1 MTAQFHSSHNN
12 SASLREA
19 EKKHILFAVLSLQP
33 LQTVVVKSWSCTP
46 RLTDQGPLWCNLF
59 SYTEMNRKWIGT
71 EKKQYNSNV
80 MYPLDLSYLINK
92 NNVAF
97 NLFGISSIDISLQ
110 TQSYTFR
117 SSALSWLT
125 VIRMLPHDAVSLNA
139 LHVGLSVHLTTVKW
153 TILASLKDQSTERC
167 CPNICLLRCFMLLRL
182 QWDLDDGLIAHWQAV
197 VYGQHQWL
205 AF

>member
-1 MTAQFHSSHNN
+1 
-12 SASLREA
+12 
-19 EKKHILFAVLSLQP
+19 
-33 LQTVVVKSWSCTP
+33 
-46 RLTDQGPLWCNLF
+46 
-59 SYTEMNRKWIGT
+59 
-71 EKKQYNSNV
+71 

-139 LHVGLSVHLTTVKW
+139 LHVGLSVHLTTVK
-153 TILASLKDQSTERC
+153 
-167 CPNICLLRCFMLLRL
+167 
-182 QWDLDDGLIAHWQAV
+182 
-197 VYGQHQWL
+197 
-205 AF
+205 